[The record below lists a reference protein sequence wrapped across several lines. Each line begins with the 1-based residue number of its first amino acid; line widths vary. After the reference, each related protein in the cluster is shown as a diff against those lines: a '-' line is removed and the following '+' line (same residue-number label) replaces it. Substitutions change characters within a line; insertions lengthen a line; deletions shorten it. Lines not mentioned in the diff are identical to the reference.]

1 MRGATRGSCRT
12 TAPRACCAK
21 TISARAIYYFRY
33 DRGVTNVWPVIGSSA
48 ALRLARRFHGALSME
63 HPIVNLDVFVPFSRS
78 AAFLDWYRG
87 AFGFYPLWC
96 VPYRR
101 VRDYEWIAPRIFD
114 GLGDRLFLDFAIYGM
129 RQPAGANCHRLME
142 RKLLEI
148 GGLKTLISHNYFS
161 PDEFWR
167 IWNRDNYAAAKARAD
182 PHNRFRD
189 LYDLTCR
196 AAMGVRAARSA
207 PGGAPI

>member
-129 RQPAGANCHRLME
+129 RQNSSGE
-142 RKLLEI
+142 K
-148 GGLKTLISHNYFS
+148 
-161 PDEFWR
+161 
-167 IWNRDNYAAAKARAD
+167 
-182 PHNRFRD
+182 
-189 LYDLTCR
+189 
-196 AAMGVRAARSA
+196 
-207 PGGAPI
+207 